1 MFNLKDLSTALYWLR
16 QSGQTAFKDKGFVS
30 CVVLTMGITI
40 AGFLIVLTLSYFLL
54 FKPLPYVGQDKLYLI
69 DYQRWD
75 QHNVLQSSSLLH
87 TAAEQLYQQL
97 QKSAQDSA
105 SQQAL
110 LYFSNEV
117 VTSEP
122 AQPRLATAYVSPELA
137 ELLGIKMTT
146 GHWFSND
153 YRPGSFNAGAVIS
166 YQAWQQLFQQRHDIL
181 TLRVDING
189 ISHPIIGVLDKDFV
203 APQLVQTGLEPQL
216 WLPWDY
222 NNSPFQGS
230 WWLTDDKTFLL
241 LKLEQGGID
250 SFTTRLTPF
259 VNENYQQQTMA
270 NESFRDWSVVL
281 KGRPL
286 REALVADSEKTLLLL
301 VLGAAGLLLIAS
313 TNILNLFLSR
323 LSVKR
328 KQLAISAVLGASKR
342 QLALQLFGET
352 ALLMLLSAALALML
366 SAYGFTVIKQFFSQ
380 HLPRA
385 AELSVTSFTVCCALL
400 VALLLAL
407 LLSGLAVRSIN
418 YRQLSHTLQGSGK
431 GSDIQISP
439 VVRKSLV
446 VSQVS
451 IATLLIFCSTLLVQD
466 STVKLNRSLGF
477 DSQHIVQI
485 EFDIATMDWQGWDHY
500 APKVAEMGEQLRAW
514 PGVELL
520 SFAYSPL
527 ADLYQL
533 AITDM
538 SNDRR
543 YYPWHRNVD
552 HHYFEVVGQ
561 RLLFGNTFTR
571 HDLGSDSVIIINQAF
586 AELLTDGDSAA
597 AVGQRL
603 KLDTATT
610 PMTVIGVV
618 DNLQLPGKH
627 TAPPRFYL
635 ANYGTTLWML
645 VKLRPDTKLSR
656 ESMIQLLNRIDPQFV
671 LTRFNML
678 DSTVAQANFPHQVRL
693 FAAISLALLTIVLAC
708 IGLFGIMHYS
718 VQVRA
723 VEFSIKLAVG
733 AQYFHIVKDSI
744 REYLTMLM
752 LGIGL
757 ATLIAVTGL
766 VIFYDWLAPYLSW
779 QTLLLYGATLL
790 IIFLTLTLSNLMPLR
805 SFKTKCISSRL
816 KGLNEPF

>member
-1 MFNLKDLSTALYWLR
+1 MMQNLLYWLR
-16 QSGQTAFKDKGFVS
+16 QSGESVFKDKGFVS
-30 CVVLTMGITI
+30 SVVLTMGLTI
-40 AGFLIVLTLSYFLL
+40 AGFLIVLTLGYFLL
-54 FKPLPYVGQDKLYLI
+54 FKPLPYAEQDKLYLI

-87 TAAEQLYQQL
+87 PAAEQLYQQL
-97 QKSAQDSA
+97 QSSAQDTA

-110 LYFSNEV
+110 LYFTNEV
-117 VTSEP
+117 VSSEP
-122 AQPRLATAYVSPELA
+122 AQPRLATTSVSPELS
-137 ELLGIKMTT
+137 ELLGIQMAA

-189 ISHPIIGVLDKDFV
+189 ISHPIIGVLDKGFI
-203 APQLVQTGLEPQL
+203 APQLAETGQEPQL

-222 NNSPFQGS
+222 NNSPFQSS

-241 LKLEQGGID
+241 LKLEQSSID
-250 SFTTRLTPF
+250 DFTTRLTPLA
-259 VNENYQQQTMA
+259 NENYQQHTIA
-270 NESFRDWSVVL
+270 NENLRDWTIVV

-286 REALVADSEKTLLLL
+286 RDAIVADSGKTLLLL
-301 VLGAAGLLLIAS
+301 ALGAAGLLLIA
-313 TNILNLFLSR
+313 TANILNLFLSR

-342 QLALQLFGET
+342 QLWCQLFGET
-352 ALLMLLSAALALML
+352 ALLMLLSAALALVI
-366 SAYGFTVIKQFFSQ
+366 SAYGFVVIQQFFSQ
-380 HLPRA
+380 QLPRA
-385 AELSVTSFTVCCALL
+385 DELSLTGFTVSCALL

-407 LLSGLAVRSIN
+407 LLSSLALRSIN
-418 YRQLSHTLQGSGK
+418 YRQLSHALQGSGK
-431 GSDIQISP
+431 GTDVQISP
-439 VVRKSLV
+439 AVRKGLI

-451 IATLLIFCSTLLVQD
+451 IATLLIFFSALLVQD
-466 STVKLNRSLGF
+466 STTKLNRSLGF

-514 PGVELL
+514 PGVEQL

-552 HHYFEVVGQ
+552 HHYFAVVGQ
-561 RLLFGNTFTR
+561 RLLFGNTFSR
-571 HDLGSDSVIIINQAF
+571 HDLGSDSVIIINQVF
-586 AELLTDGDSAA
+586 AELLTGGDSAA

-645 VKLRPDTKLSR
+645 VKLRPDTELSR
-656 ESMIQLLNRIDPQFV
+656 ESMIQLLNNIDPQFV
-671 LTRFNML
+671 LTRFNRL
-678 DSTVAQANFPHQVRL
+678 DSSVAEANFPHQARL
-693 FAAISLALLTIVLAC
+693 FSAISLALFTIIIAC
-708 IGLFGIMHYS
+708 IGLFGIMHYG

-723 VEFSIKLAVG
+723 VEYSIKLAMG
-733 AQYFHIVKDSI
+733 AQYHHIVQDSM
-744 REYLTMLM
+744 REYLTVLL

-757 ATLIAVTGL
+757 ATSVAMTISI
-766 VIFYDWLAPYLSW
+766 IFYEWLSPYLSW
-779 QTLLLYGATLL
+779 QTLLLYAATLL
-790 IIFLTLTLSNLMPLR
+790 IIVITLTVSNLMPLR
-805 SFKTKCISSRL
+805 RFRTICISN
-816 KGLNEPF
+816 GLRGLHESM